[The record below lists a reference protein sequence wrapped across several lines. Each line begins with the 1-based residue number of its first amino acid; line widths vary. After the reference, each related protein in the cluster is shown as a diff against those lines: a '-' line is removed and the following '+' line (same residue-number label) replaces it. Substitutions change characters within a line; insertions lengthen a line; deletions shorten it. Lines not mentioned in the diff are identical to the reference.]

1 MTFWK
6 MARRPRWIALLVFV
20 MAVAAVFAWLG
31 KWQVERAVISSAQN
45 SIPDQRAVPLSTLL
59 APGVAMTE
67 AAAARRVTV
76 EAQLDTSS
84 VMVLENRLNFGVVGY
99 WVIGRLSAFADNE
112 LASLPAALGW
122 APTREVADAAVSS
135 IRDSITAQALLPM
148 MGRLMP
154 PQQPTAPDPGA
165 DPNQLTAM
173 SVAALANIWPLT
185 VPTYYEG
192 YLVLDEPPAGLETI
206 ESIPVI
212 TDASLNWLN
221 VFYAVEWVVFAGFA
235 FFLWYRLVRDALHR
249 EIEEQESD
257 EAPLVL
263 K

>member
-1 MTFWK
+1 MTFWQV
-6 MARRPRWIALLVFV
+6 ARRPRWIALLVFV

-45 SIPDQRAVPLSTLL
+45 SIPDQRAVPLSTL
-59 APGVAMTE
+59 ATPGVAMTE
-67 AAAARRVTV
+67 AAAARRITV

-99 WVIGRLSAFADNE
+99 WVIGRLTTFTDGE

-122 APTREVADAAVSS
+122 APTREDADATVVS
-135 IRDSITAQALLPM
+135 IRDSITAQAFMPM

-165 DPNQLTAM
+165 DPTQLTAM

-221 VFYAVEWVVFAGFA
+221 VFYAIEWVVFAGFA

-249 EIEEQESD
+249 EIEEESSQEG
-257 EAPLVL
+257 LVVQN
-263 K
+263 